1 MFLLNRGR
9 DHRVQVAIGECKTR
23 KLITEDDVQN
33 LLRVAKSFPT
43 DRFDVFLIFS
53 KLADFSDEEA
63 HWIAAANNEY
73 VRRALML
80 TPRELD
86 CWHAYERAAELFDI
100 DSTIIDLEGMAE
112 ATHRIFF
119 DKALRP
125 SQPLVVPASTGN
137 QTVGS

>member
-1 MFLLNRGR
+1 VFLLNRGR

-43 DRFDVFLIFS
+43 DRFDGSCPAGWCSWVIA
-53 KLADFSDEEA
+53 KPLAS
-63 HWIAAANNEY
+63 AAANNEY